1 MWGQVN
7 GGNQKFSNLKTFW
20 QDLHFATCWGL
31 LQLAAQFEKF
41 WQQGNAC
48 ANSVVSRGSYVI
60 VHRKMGLNP
69 YKCDVSAIIL
79 HISQERGRNQTGA
92 GSHCETR
99 PERHKVLYKKICF
112 ASVIFDIVIFIF
124 STKLWKQ
131 KVVSIGSHLCIACI
145 QHYLVKFDYHEN
157 SRFFYQKKKFQLP
170 QYVPYSLP
178 GFCQP
183 HNEYH

>member
-1 MWGQVN
+1 M
-7 GGNQKFSNLKTFW
+7 
-20 QDLHFATCWGL
+20 
-31 LQLAAQFEKF
+31 
-41 WQQGNAC
+41 
-48 ANSVVSRGSYVI
+48 I

-157 SRFFYQKKKFQLP
+157 FPRFFYQKKKFQLP

-183 HNEYH
+183 HNEYHKSHINPLRRKNYEIQPITAFNHIIPFVVINHNDSCKILF